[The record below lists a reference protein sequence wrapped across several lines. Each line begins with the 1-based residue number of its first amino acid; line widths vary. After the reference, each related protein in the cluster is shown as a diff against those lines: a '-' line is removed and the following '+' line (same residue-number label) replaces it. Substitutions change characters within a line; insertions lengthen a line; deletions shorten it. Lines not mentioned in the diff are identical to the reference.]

1 MIEGEPE
8 LPDNEKF
15 SDDPEENLRLENEFL
30 KMKMMAESGG
40 ICGGNSDSGLSPE
53 IENQW
58 LKNIIEFEKAYAN
71 AKPKKI
77 VDLLGNPSFEDEKDL
92 DLKKFKT
99 EFARLKKLLKEHNI
113 KVDFLAPQ
121 TDRIKYHFITREL
134 FEHETDFILVKGMTT
149 NFIYEEFHP
158 DHKKEITE
166 ITHEF
171 LNDFFERNLNI
182 DSHYLSDEIILPDG
196 NVISKEQLL
205 NRFYSLYEVTGAFEN
220 TSFEINNI
228 EFEVKEETEDGPSGM
243 GFSEGEI
250 QYDLIFKDGGQK
262 KIHGPF
268 KIYFGRQW
276 GFWNIYFF
284 YLAGYNLHPKE
295 KE

>member
-1 MIEGEPE
+1 MKRKSKLPE
-8 LPDNEKF
+8 DEKF
-15 SDDPEENLRLENEFL
+15 SDDPEENLRLENKFL

-40 ICGGNSDSGLSPE
+40 IFGGSSDSGLSPE

-58 LKNIIEFEKAYAN
+58 LKNIMEFEKAYAN
-71 AKPKKI
+71 TTPQKMI
-77 VDLLGNPSFEDEKDL
+77 DLLGRPSFEDEKNL
-92 DLKKFKT
+92 DSKKFKS
-99 EFARLKKLLKEHNI
+99 EFARLKKLLKDHHIN
-113 KVDFLAPQ
+113 VDFLAPQ
-121 TDRIKYHFITREL
+121 TERFKYHFITQEL
-134 FEHETDFILVKGMTT
+134 FEHETDFIPVKGMTT

-166 ITHEF
+166 ITKEF

-182 DSHYLSDEIILPDG
+182 DSTYFDDEIIQPDG
-196 NVISKEQLL
+196 NVISKEQLI
-205 NRFYSLYEVTGAFEN
+205 NRFYAMYEVAAAFEN

-228 EFEVKEETEDGPSGM
+228 EFEMKEETEEAPSGM
-243 GFSEGEI
+243 GFSQGEI
-250 QYDLIFKDGGQK
+250 RYDMIFKDGGRRK
-262 KIHGPF
+262 MHGPF

-295 KE
+295 KK